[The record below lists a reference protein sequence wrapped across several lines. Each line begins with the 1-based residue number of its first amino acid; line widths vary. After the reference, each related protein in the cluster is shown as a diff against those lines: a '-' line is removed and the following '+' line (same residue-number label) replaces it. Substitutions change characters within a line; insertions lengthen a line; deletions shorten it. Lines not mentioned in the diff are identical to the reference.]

1 MSESIYSE
9 LRKFMD
15 TMPSGF
21 PETPTGV
28 EIKIL
33 KKLFSPEQAKLTM
46 KLKKDPEEVSII
58 AKRIN
63 HDESE
68 LSKKLEELAQKGLIY
83 RIKRDGKIFYQAY
96 QFVVGVYEF
105 QVNNL
110 DKEFCEL
117 FEEYLPYWGM
127 SLASVK
133 TSQMRVIPVGSAFT
147 PKSTVATYNKIR
159 DLVMDQ
165 ENICVAECICSQ
177 EQELL
182 GHECFKPKETCIA
195 FGDFAQ
201 YYSDNNIG
209 KKISIDETL
218 SLIDRAEE
226 IGLVLQPTNTQTLSA
241 ICCCCACCC
250 PTLRYAK
257 MSDRPSEFV
266 YTYYKSNIDPE
277 LCVACGECIERCP
290 MDAIQEGDSVSKLL
304 EERCIGC
311 GLCVSTC
318 PEEAISLLEKPNM
331 EEPAITFSETLK
343 RIESERIVSASK
355 S

>member
-1 MSESIYSE
+1 MSEEIYSE

-46 KLKKDPEEVSII
+46 KLKKDPEDISEI

-63 HDESE
+63 YDELE
-68 LSKKLEELAQKGLIY
+68 LSQKLEELAQKGLIF
-83 RIKRDGKIFYQAY
+83 RVKKDGKVFYQAY

-105 QVNNL
+105 QVNKL

-117 FEEYLPYWGM
+117 FEEYLPYYGISM
-127 SLASVK
+127 ASVE
-133 TSQMRVIPVGSAFT
+133 TSQMRVIPVESAFT
-147 PKSTVATYNKIR
+147 PKSTVATYNKIK
-159 DLVMDQ
+159 DLVREQ
-165 ENICVAECICSQ
+165 ETISVTECICTQ

-182 GHECFKPKETCIA
+182 GNECFKPKETCIG

-201 YYSDNNIG
+201 YYLDNNMAR
-209 KKISIDETL
+209 KIDTSEAL
-218 SLIDRAEE
+218 SLVDRAEE
-226 IGLVLQPTNTQTLSA
+226 IGLVLMPTNTKELSA

-250 PTLRYAK
+250 PSLRYAK
-257 MSDRPSEFV
+257 MSPNPSEFV
-266 YTYYKSNIDPE
+266 HSYYQSNIDPE
-277 LCVACGECIERCP
+277 LCVACGDCIDRCP
-290 MDAIQEGDSVSKLL
+290 MEAIQEGDGVSQLL
-304 EERCIGC
+304 DERCIGC

-318 PEEAISLLEKPNM
+318 PEEAISLLEKPDM
-331 EEPAITFSETLK
+331 VEPATSFPETLN
-343 RIESERIVSASK
+343 RIHSERMAAAANS
-355 S
+355 

>member
-1 MSESIYSE
+1 MSENIYTE

-33 KKLFSPEQAKLTM
+33 KKLFTPEEAQLTM
-46 KLKKDPEEVSII
+46 KLQKEPEEISII
-58 AKRIN
+58 AERIDS
-63 HDESE
+63 DEDE
-68 LSKKLEELAQKGLIY
+68 LAQKLEEMAQKGLIY
-83 RIKRDGKIFYQAY
+83 RVRKNKRVFYQAF

-117 FEEYLPYWGM
+117 FEEYLPYLGI
-127 SLASVK
+127 SFKSVE
-133 TSQMRVIPVGSAFT
+133 TAQMRVIPVESAFT
-147 PKSTVATYNKIR
+147 PKSTVATYNKVR

-165 ENICVAECICSQ
+165 ENICVTECICSK

-182 GHECFKPKETCIA
+182 GNDCYKPKETCLG

-201 YYSDNNIG
+201 YYIDNKMG
-209 KKISIDETL
+209 RKITTDEAFNL
-218 SLIDRAEE
+218 LDRAEE
-226 IGLVLQPTNTQTLSA
+226 VGLVLQPTNSKELSA

-250 PTLRYAK
+250 PSLRFAK
-257 MSDRPSEFV
+257 MVDKPSEFV
-266 YTYYKSNIDPE
+266 HTYYKSSIDPE
-277 LCVACGECIERCP
+277 LCVACSDCIDRCP
-290 MDAIQEGDSVSKLL
+290 MDAIQEGDNISEVIGD
-304 EERCIGC
+304 RCIGC

-331 EEPAITFSETLK
+331 VKPERTFPETLNK
-343 RIESERIVSASK
+343 IAAERIVLK
-355 S
+355 STS

>member
-1 MSESIYSE
+1 MSEEIYLE

-15 TMPSGF
+15 TLPSGF

-46 KLKKDPEEVSII
+46 KLKKEPEEVSII
-58 AKRIN
+58 AKRIK
-63 HDESE
+63 HDESD
-68 LSKKLEELAQKGLIY
+68 LSKKLEEMAQKGLIY
-83 RIKRDGKIFYQAY
+83 RVRENGKVFYQAF
-96 QFVVGVYEF
+96 QFVVGIYEF

-117 FEEYLPYWGM
+117 FEEYLPYLGM
-127 SLASVK
+127 SWASNK
-133 TSQMRVIPVGSAFT
+133 TSQMRVIPVESAFT
-147 PKSTVATYNKIR
+147 PKSTVATYNKVR
-159 DLVMDQ
+159 DLVMEQ
-165 ENICVAECICSQ
+165 ETIAVTECICSK

-182 GHECFKPKETCIA
+182 GNKCFKPKETCLG

-201 YYSDNNIG
+201 YYLDNNMG
-209 KKISIDETL
+209 KKIGTEEAL
-218 SLIDRAEE
+218 ALLDRAEE
-226 IGLVLQPTNTQTLSA
+226 IGLVLQPTNTKSLSA

-266 YTYYKSNIDPE
+266 YTYYKSHIDPG
-277 LCVACGECIERCP
+277 LCVACGDCIERCP
-290 MDAIQEGDSVSKLL
+290 MEAIQEGDSVSEVL

-318 PEEAISLLEKPNM
+318 PEKAISLSEKPNM
-331 EEPAITFSETLK
+331 DEPAITFSETLK
-343 RIESERIVSASK
+343 RIESERIAVASK
-355 S
+355 G